1 FNISNGYNS
10 PEVPANSTKLGEP
23 VDPWEAYRTPPEP
36 SRSTPG
42 GPRQRPPMALTL
54 TGRSSPE
61 TGANSA
67 KLGSKVRPP
76 ADLSGAAIPGYG
88 PLYVQAP
95 NLRPGPRGLKAG
107 STDSPRQ
114 PLSDAATP

>member
-1 FNISNGYNS
+1 MFNISNGYNS

-42 GPRQRPPMALTL
+42 GPRQRPPTVQFL

-76 ADLSGAAIPGYG
+76 ADLS
-88 PLYVQAP
+88 
-95 NLRPGPRGLKAG
+95 
-107 STDSPRQ
+107 
-114 PLSDAATP
+114 DAATAESIDPLEPEVRAPVCSGPEPKAGA